1 MSMGMGKSEIWGGHH
16 AHHTTH
22 TLKPGKMPRSTQSP
36 CLSVLCTCDFHSLT
50 SDQRNVT
57 EYGGAEIHGVHDLNH
72 NKRGERAL
80 IPILLTHIPHHHPP
94 TPIHTSHNFPP
105 TSVCS
110 HTAHTTHIL
119 HTVLCPP
126 TAERHAYNTHI
137 TRIESAHVCT
147 GRGETRIYGIHTGI
161 QTVP

>member
-1 MSMGMGKSEIWGGHH
+1 MRFGEAEWAQSAEGHH

-72 NKRGERAL
+72 NKREERERSYPYCSPTY
-80 IPILLTHIPHHHPP
+80 PITIHPHPSTLPTTSHQPLCAHIPHIPHISYLPYCAHPQ
-94 TPIHTSHNFPP
+94 
-105 TSVCS
+105 
-110 HTAHTTHIL
+110 L
-119 HTVLCPP
+119 
-126 TAERHAYNTHI
+126 RDTHI